1 MLQIGQT
8 APDFVQGSTEGTV
21 RLHEWLGTSWGVLF
35 SHPRNFTPVCTTEL
49 GEVARLNNEW
59 QRRGVKVIGLSVD
72 PLDAHEQWVRDI
84 KDTQGYALNF
94 PLLACNDRKVSNL
107 YGMIRAE
114 ADASL
119 TVRSVFIIDPD
130 KKVRLTL
137 NYPPSVGRNFE
148 EILRAIDGLQLS
160 YDYEVST
167 QVNWIPGEPVII
179 APSISDEDAAKKYPQ
194 GYTKVN
200 PPIRYVE
207 LE

>member
-94 PLLACNDRKVSNL
+94 PLLACNDRKVSDL

-119 TVRSVFIIDPD
+119 TVRSVFIVDPD

>member
-1 MLQIGQT
+1 MIPLTNAGDAEMLQIGQT
-8 APDFVQGSTEGTV
+8 APDFVQGSTEGPI
-21 RLHEWLGTSWGVLF
+21 RFHEWLGTSWGVLF

-59 QRRGVKVIGLSVD
+59 QRRGIKVIGLSVN
-72 PLDAHEQWVRDI
+72 PLDAHEQWVTDI

-94 PLLACNDRKVSNL
+94 PLLADNDRKVSNL
-107 YGMIRAE
+107 YGMIHAE

-148 EILRAIDGLQLS
+148 EILRSIDGLQLS
-160 YDYEVST
+160 ES
-167 QVNWIPGEPVII
+167 
-179 APSISDEDAAKKYPQ
+179 PSRKS
-194 GYTKVN
+194 
-200 PPIRYVE
+200 
-207 LE
+207 